1 MVKRLLFIAF
11 SVLSTSA
18 ALFSQDNSRG
28 VTIKNTGTTTQT
40 GHTHALIVGV
50 SEYKNL
56 PKLQYADVDAK
67 DFYSY
72 LRQTF
77 PADSGNMK
85 YFLNSEATREAIADH
100 LYNITEKAKKGDKVY
115 IFLSGHGDIEHLTKT
130 DNSLFLL
137 AESPNKNY
145 LRKTEYIDLN
155 LLRDFFN
162 AWQENDIKT
171 IFIAD
176 ACHSGALSGGEQGR
190 NNTLLSLQQNWK
202 NEIKLLSCQPN
213 ELSLEGLRFGG
224 GRGLFSYYLTL
235 GLRGLADKDNNK
247 TVSLLELDNFLRD
260 SVAFYSDKSQLPAT
274 QGDLRF
280 SLSQYQESSLSIAKT
295 MLNKKIPLYDDRLAV
310 RAGAKDV
317 VGEMIVD
324 ENWKQAYQQ
333 FALAVK
339 QNRLIKP
346 QSNSALYYYQLFSKD
361 SSQKN
366 IAALLK
372 GKLIE
377 ASQKRFYELTEKMYD
392 DNFGTI
398 PAIYIENVLQETD
411 ACIQLLNKDQY
422 SYNKLLAR
430 KAFLESCKKT
440 YYLDASARQDQYS
453 AMLRQEIKALQEA
466 IKLDPMQP
474 FLYLRIGDYALY
486 LSDFATAVS
495 NYQQYQQFLPNDE
508 YSYNK
513 LGMAFTAQ
521 GKFQD
526 AYNQF
531 QKSIKINSR
540 FAKGY
545 YNLYVVCTKMGKTD
559 EASGYAKLANQYGK
573 FKDLQNTQD
582 VY

>member
-1 MVKRLLFIAF
+1 MSTRIILL
-11 SVLSTSA
+11 VLCTIRFTSFVNA
-18 ALFSQDNSRG
+18 QENAKG
-28 VTIKNTGTTTQT
+28 VTIKNKTVAET
-40 GHTHALIVGV
+40 GHIHALIVGV
-50 SEYKNL
+50 SDYKNL

-72 LRQTF
+72 LRQAY
-77 PADSGNMK
+77 PADSANIK
-85 YFLNSEATREAIADH
+85 YFLNGDATREAIADH

-145 LRKTEYIDLN
+145 LRKTEYVDLN

-162 AWQENDIKT
+162 SWQENDIKT

-190 NNTLLSLQQNWK
+190 TNTLLSLQQNWK

-235 GLRGLADKDNNK
+235 GLRGMADKDNNK
-247 TVSLLELDNFLRD
+247 TVSLLELDNFIRD
-260 SVAFYSDKSQLPAT
+260 SVGFYTDQRQLPAT

-280 SLSQYQESSLSIAKT
+280 FLSQYQDNSLAIAKT
-295 MLNKKIPLYDDRLAV
+295 MLSKKLPLYDDRLAV
-310 RAGAKDV
+310 RSGNKDV
-317 VGEMIVD
+317 VGNMITD
-324 ENWKQAYQQ
+324 EKWQKVYQQ
-333 FALAVK
+333 FTLAVK
-339 QNRLIKP
+339 QNRLAKP
-346 QSNSALYYYQLFSKD
+346 QSNCAMYYYELFNKD
-361 SSQKN
+361 STQRN

-372 GKLIE
+372 SQLID
-377 ASQKRFYELTEKMYD
+377 ASQKRFYELTDRMYD

-398 PAIYIENVLQETD
+398 PAIYIDNVLEETE
-411 ACIQLLNKDQY
+411 ACLQLLNKDHY
-422 SYNKLLAR
+422 SYNKLKAR

-440 YYLDASARQDQYS
+440 YYIDASYRIDQYS
-453 AMLRQEIKALQEA
+453 AILRQEIKVLQEA
-466 IKLDPMQP
+466 VKADPMQP
-474 FLYLRIGDYALY
+474 YLYLRIGDYALY
-486 LSDFATAVS
+486 LSDYATAVA

-513 LGMAFTAQ
+513 LGMALTAQ
-521 GKFQD
+521 GKFQN
-526 AYNQF
+526 AYDQF
-531 QKSIKINSR
+531 QRSIQINSR

-545 YNLYVVCTKMGKTD
+545 YNLYVVCTKMGKTN
-559 EASGYAKLANQYGK
+559 EASGYAKLATQYGK
-573 FKDLQNTQD
+573 FKDLQDNQD
-582 VY
+582 MY